1 MLKAMSMV
9 IIEKLTDEQVNQ
21 KGIKN
26 WPIWT
31 KEASTFDWY
40 YDSDEEC
47 LILEGE
53 VDVKTDERT
62 YTIKAGDFVT
72 FKKGLKC
79 VWNVKKPIRKH
90 YNFK

>member
-1 MLKAMSMV
+1 MSMV

-21 KGIKN
+21 KGIKK